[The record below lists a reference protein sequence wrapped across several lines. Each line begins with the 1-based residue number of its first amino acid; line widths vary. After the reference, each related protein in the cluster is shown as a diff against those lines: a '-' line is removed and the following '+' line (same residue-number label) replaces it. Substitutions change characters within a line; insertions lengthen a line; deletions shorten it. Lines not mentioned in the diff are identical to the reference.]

1 MQQGTRLNPEHCM
14 PYRVMRRC
22 PAARDVL
29 IPFRSRVFAVILLLA
44 LLPSPLLPGMSVVP
58 DSRVSAWNQGDRLM
72 DAGNILQGI
81 RLLDSLR
88 RSGFDDPNF
97 LSDYSR
103 SVFRALVPPLADS
116 SVTFLPGL
124 HFAATADSALPDR
137 VSWKVTADARYP
149 FPVFQYGAAFTQR
162 KPFKLFFGGLAPG
175 NAARGL
181 LAEPESA
188 QWSRAEAAFQSELGD
203 RIDAVDCTVWMDLND
218 AKSSLTEYIGRRIN
232 GVYDSIGTA
241 NDLARYRAVS
251 IRCFRHSFTYGREG
265 EFAAFVVFDRTLKDL
280 LVARNIRSADRSYSK
295 KKIRFTVAVR
305 AGMDIQDFA
314 ESKLQTILKA
324 F

>member
-1 MQQGTRLNPEHCM
+1 MA
-14 PYRVMRRC
+14 YRVVRRR
-22 PAARDVL
+22 PAAQDVL
-29 IPFRSRVFAVILLLA
+29 LPFPARTFAAVLTLTVLSFSLRA
-44 LLPSPLLPGMSVVP
+44 SAADLSNSP
-58 DSRVSAWNQGDRLM
+58 VSAWNQGDRLM
-72 DAGNILQGI
+72 EAGNFLRGI
-81 RLLDSLR
+81 SLLDSLR
-88 RSGFDDPNF
+88 RSGFDDPDF

-116 SVTFLPGL
+116 SVAFLPGL

-203 RIDAVDCTVWMDLND
+203 RTDAADCTVWMDLND

-265 EFAAFVVFDRTLKDL
+265 EFAAFVVFDRTLRDL
-280 LVARNIRSADRSYSK
+280 LAARNIRSADRSYAK
-295 KKIRFTVAVR
+295 RKIRFTVAVR